1 VVQFRDG
8 DDAEVDGRCDYG
20 SSGAFG
26 ASGSSVKYFWANQLK
41 AINMGLSSS
50 RDDKEGSLDL
60 FKR

>member
-1 VVQFRDG
+1 MVQFRDG
-8 DDAEVDGRCDYG
+8 DDAEVDGHCDYG

-26 ASGSSVKYFWANQLK
+26 ASGSSVKYFWTNQTETSS
-41 AINMGLSSS
+41 MGLSSS